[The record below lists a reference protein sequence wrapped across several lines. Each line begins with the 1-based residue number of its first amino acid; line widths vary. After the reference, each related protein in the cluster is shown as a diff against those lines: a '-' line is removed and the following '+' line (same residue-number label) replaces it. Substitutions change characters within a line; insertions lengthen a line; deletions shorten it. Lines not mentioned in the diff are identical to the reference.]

1 MIAFSFYNFK
11 VKEGSNDSND
21 NLTIEIQLKN
31 ALELVLGCAINCE
44 RKQEFINNIMEMN
57 EDVQTMLYFSI
68 KKVCVILFS
77 NLFIFFTSCTE

>member
-68 KKVCVILFS
+68 KKV
-77 NLFIFFTSCTE
+77 